1 MRKARRAAVRAL
13 EQVIEKHLP
22 VATGSDWNAESMR
35 AVVAAARAL
44 LGNGGAL

>member
-13 EQVIEKHLP
+13 EQVIDLP
-22 VATGSDWNAESMR
+22 LATGSDWNAESMR

-44 LGNGGAL
+44 LGNGGAS